1 MIKSYHK
8 HLLKNYLD
16 SLLQVSIVFFCL
28 IFILNIFEEVSFFK
42 ETNTGFGYPLFVT
55 LLNTPS
61 VFFEISPFLKA
72 KNT

>member
-16 SLLQVSIVFFCL
+16 SLLQVSIVFFSL
-28 IFILNIFEEVSFFK
+28 IFILNIFEEVSFFR
-42 ETNTGFGYPLFVT
+42 ETSSSFSYPLFIT

-61 VFFEISPFLKA
+61 VFFEISPMQFFHR
-72 KNT
+72 